1 MPTAIMPIM
10 PPAIAPLFEF
20 DFDVDPVATKTLK
33 KVVIRH
39 VSKSFRSMWF
49 MQKYVPQGIGK
60 YQVPSTKYV
69 TFNWLLESV
78 KQLFFLQT

>member
-33 KVVIRH
+33 KVVKRHPSKYFISIWFIQRCMYLKGLANIRFYKVVH
-39 VSKSFRSMWF
+39 KVCK
-49 MQKYVPQGIGK
+49 I
-60 YQVPSTKYV
+60 
-69 TFNWLLESV
+69 E
-78 KQLFFLQT
+78 